1 MASSS
6 LTPYKDDTNQVTFNL
21 STQGENFC
29 QYLVSGRAIATP
41 YLLEI
46 RRKTTSPGAASNDHV
61 VVRVA
66 RIERNSNTG
75 KPVTGQV
82 MVDISIPKDSDTIT
96 VAYME
101 EMLGIV
107 SSALNDD
114 AALAASNA
122 NAAALLAGS
131 DL

>member
-6 LTPYKDDTNQVTFNL
+6 LTPYKDSSNQVTFNL

-29 QYLVSGRAIATP
+29 QYIVADRPIATP
-41 YLLEI
+41 YMLEI

-61 VVRVA
+61 VVRLA
-66 RIERNSNTG
+66 RIERNSETG

-82 MVDISIPKDSDTIT
+82 MLDISIPKDSDTIT
-96 VAYME
+96 VAYMKE
-101 EMLGIV
+101 LIGIL
-107 SSALNDD
+107 SSVLNEDVALE
-114 AALAASNA
+114 ATTA